1 MSTRILCPECS
12 AALRLSEALLG
23 KAVKCPKCAL
33 TFTASANQAM
43 SSAGTPPRRST
54 RRRDEEENED
64 QDANRDQ
71 PASRAGL
78 WIGLLSTICVGL
90 LVIVGYLL
98 FSRNRDNPIPTP
110 VVQAPLVPNLIPQP
124 EPNPL
129 PQPPNGNDFANRF
142 GGAPPAPVPA
152 EGERVKLSNPRYQRD
167 DFGPFEKLCVDYQ
180 FNDGNRFGPRIGLV
194 MILKSG
200 NQQSEA
206 MLFGLLNDSGTIAL
220 DSFGLRKVPAG
231 TEMWIAEGFGGMD
244 RFGPQPKRISN
255 VVVAP

>member
-1 MSTRILCPECS
+1 MSIRILCPECS

-33 TFTASANQAM
+33 TFTAPVNQAV
-43 SSAGTPPRRST
+43 SSAGTPPPRST
-54 RRRDEEENED
+54 RRRDDDED
-64 QDANRDQ
+64 RGTERDR

-90 LVIVGYLL
+90 LIMVGYLL
-98 FSRNRDNPIPTP
+98 FSKNRDNPIPTP

-129 PQPPNGNDFANRF
+129 PPPPKGNDFANRF
-142 GGAPPAPVPA
+142 GGAPPAPIPA

-167 DFGPFEKLCVDYQ
+167 GFGPFEKLCVDYQ
-180 FNDGNRFGPRIGLV
+180 FNDGNGFGPRIGLV

-206 MLFGLLNDSGTIAL
+206 TLFGLINDSGTIAL
-220 DSFGLRKVPAG
+220 DSFGLRKVPSG
-231 TEMWIAEGFGGMD
+231 TEMWLAEGFGGMG
-244 RFGPQPKRISN
+244 RFGPQSKRISN
-255 VVVAP
+255 VVVVP